1 MTGTP
6 ITWELAL
13 ILASIVGAGGT
24 LIWRIHAAIAAVR
37 AELALHRVEVARDY
51 ASIATV
57 ARIEE
62 RFTATVDKLIARLD
76 VLAEAFNRLAGRLD
90 GRG

>member
-1 MTGTP
+1 MIGTNV
-6 ITWELAL
+6 TWELAL
-13 ILASIVGAGGT
+13 VLVSIVAAGGT

-37 AELALHRVEVARDY
+37 AELAQHRLEVARGY

-62 RFTATVDKLIARLD
+62 RFTATADKLIARLD
-76 VLAEAFNRLAGRLD
+76 LLAEAFNRLAGRLD
-90 GRG
+90 ERR